1 MYVLRRRRREHYFEN
16 CSPKKTAALTR
27 VACVGHEL
35 RSFFLHVLDT
45 ESISE
50 SRASLASRKT
60 SVEDEQWSDAMTI
73 ERMARLTR
81 SAR

>member
-27 VACVGHEL
+27 IACVGHEL

-45 ESISE
+45 ESFSE

-60 SVEDEQWSDAMTI
+60 SVED
-73 ERMARLTR
+73 
-81 SAR
+81 

>member
-1 MYVLRRRRREHYFEN
+1 
-16 CSPKKTAALTR
+16 
-27 VACVGHEL
+27 
-35 RSFFLHVLDT
+35 VLDT